1 MRRILPVL
9 LLYGC
14 AGDASSPSQPTDAD
28 VQKNPVAQPQAQ
40 QRVVL
45 PPPTEP
51 RYGATHVLI
60 AWSGAMGASPKVTRS
75 EQEASQLAER
85 LYDRIQ
91 NGQSI
96 EQVAVKYSDGPSA
109 RRGGRLGV
117 YLTGTMIPDFEAATA
132 SVDIGELA
140 PIVKSP
146 FGYHI
151 IRRDGI
157 NAVRVSH
164 ILLTWSEDGLNG
176 RTREAAV
183 QKAREAQAQLASG
196 TPFKDVVSSFSD
208 EPDAAT
214 SKGDLGWIT
223 HGQMVPDFENAIME
237 LKVGETSPIVETPD
251 GLHIV
256 HRFE

>member
-1 MRRILPVL
+1 MQHSLTAEMETRLRSSSSSLGIAIYTKMKLLKHYVSDVAHRKVWPIAGLRCRLRRQPNT
-9 LLYGC
+9 C
-14 AGDASSPSQPTDAD
+14 ASWM
-28 VQKNPVAQPQAQ
+28 VAN
-40 QRVVL
+40 RCRW
-45 PPPTEP
+45 EP
-51 RYGATHVLI
+51 GSL
-60 AWSGAMGASPKVTRS
+60 K
-75 EQEASQLAER
+75 
-85 LYDRIQ
+85 
-91 NGQSI
+91 
-96 EQVAVKYSDGPSA
+96 
-109 RRGGRLGV
+109 
-117 YLTGTMIPDFEAATA
+117 AATA

-164 ILLTWSEDGLNG
+164 ILLTWSEDGLDG

-208 EPDAAT
+208 EHDAAT

-237 LKVGETSPIVETPD
+237 LKVGETSSIVETPD